1 MMSAKQLKTERLT
14 VRVPQD
20 LMSSIEK
27 AAEES
32 GWEVSDQVR
41 FELMQIRGMWKGP
54 VMPDSD
60 SPKKR
65 SS

>member
-14 VRVPQD
+14 VRVPPE

-27 AAEES
+27 AAAES

-54 VMPDSD
+54 VMPDGD
-60 SPKKR
+60 SPKR
-65 SS
+65 RDA